1 MSLMLTLVS
10 KTSGAALAASVSA
23 TTATGETWGYG
34 VCTTGTPI
42 VVEATGGVAPYTY
55 SWTRVSG
62 STTVTAVSGSS
73 YSTYFQGLVS
83 VGSSVSAVFKCT
95 VTDAAS
101 ATVDTVNVTVTL
113 TCNASGGGIIP

>member
-1 MSLMLTLVS
+1 MTLLLTLS
-10 KTSGAALAASVSA
+10 NKTSSALSAAVSD

-42 VVEATGGVAPYTY
+42 TVEALGGVPGYTY
-55 SWTRVSG
+55 AWTRVSG
-62 STTVTAVSGSS
+62 STTVSAVSSSS

-101 ATVDTVNVTVTL
+101 TAVDTVNVTVTL
-113 TCNASGGGIIP
+113 TCNYSGGGIIP